1 MDSKGYEEENTL
13 PITERPNE
21 LTRDIDVG
29 SAGDIVRILRQ
40 CDSQI
45 FSGWKHFQSIY
56 DEEIVFAMEK
66 VVEKAAEV
74 LQQSGA
80 VVLSG
85 CGTSGRIAF
94 FLAQKFSKLV
104 KEQGLSASYE
114 YLIAG
119 GDIALF
125 MSQEAPEDDW
135 RKGQEDLS
143 RVSSN
148 KTRVLYIGITCG
160 LSAPY
165 VAGQLD
171 YCMNHPDVFIPVLLG
186 FNPVSQ
192 ARRNVIEGWS
202 KSFYDVACA
211 LQGKESMVGMPFLSA
226 FFRLSRLLDCHQK
239 TNNFKLTRAY
249 IAAMHPLDH
258 YTCQLFLRYKREI
271 FILGVLGFFKTTRS
285 FPKIPEEVRSLP

>member
-56 DEEIVFAMEK
+56 DEETIFAMEK

-80 VVLSG
+80 VLLSG

-94 FLAQKFSKLV
+94 FLSQKFSKLA

-135 RKGQEDLS
+135 RKGQEDLA

-226 FFRLSRLLDCHQK
+226 FLRLSRLLDCHQK
-239 TNNFKLTRAY
+239 TNNFKLTRDSLRCGHASSR
-249 IAAMHPLDH
+249 PL
-258 YTCQLFLRYKREI
+258 E
-271 FILGVLGFFKTTRS
+271 
-285 FPKIPEEVRSLP
+285 

>member
-1 MDSKGYEEENTL
+1 MWYIGED
-13 PITERPNE
+13 R
-21 LTRDIDVG
+21 
-29 SAGDIVRILRQ
+29 
-40 CDSQI
+40 
-45 FSGWKHFQSIY
+45 
-56 DEEIVFAMEK
+56 
-66 VVEKAAEV
+66 
-74 LQQSGA
+74 
-80 VVLSG
+80 
-85 CGTSGRIAF
+85 F
-94 FLAQKFSKLV
+94 FLAQKFSKLA

-135 RKGQEDLS
+135 RKGQEDLA

-226 FFRLSRLLDCHQK
+226 YLGYPGSWIVTKRLIILNWQEI
-239 TNNFKLTRAY
+239 AY
-249 IAAMHPLDH
+249 IAAMHALDH
-258 YTCQLFLRYKREI
+258 
-271 FILGVLGFFKTTRS
+271 
-285 FPKIPEEVRSLP
+285 

>member
-1 MDSKGYEEENTL
+1 M

-21 LTRDIDVG
+21 LTRDIDIG
-29 SAGDIVRILRQ
+29 SASDIVRILRQ

-56 DEEIVFAMEK
+56 DEETIFAMEK

-74 LQQSGA
+74 LQQNEQSGA
-80 VVLSG
+80 IVLSG

-94 FLAQKFSKLV
+94 FVAQKFSKLA
-104 KEQGLSASYE
+104 KEQGISASYE

-119 GDIALF
+119 GDIAPF

-135 RKGQEDLS
+135 WKGQEDLAQ
-143 RVSSN
+143 VSSN
-148 KTRVLYIGITCG
+148 KSRVLYIGITCG

-171 YCMNHPDVFIPVLLG
+171 YCMNHPDTFIPVLLG

-211 LQGKESMVGMPFLSA
+211 LQGKESMEGMPFLSA
-226 FFRLSRLLDCHQK
+226 LFRLSRLLDC
-239 TNNFKLTRAY
+239 L
-249 IAAMHPLDH
+249 
-258 YTCQLFLRYKREI
+258 
-271 FILGVLGFFKTTRS
+271 
-285 FPKIPEEVRSLP
+285 